1 MVYGGFVAAVPN
13 PVFIAI
19 HAAALLIGL
28 YFAMRHK
35 GKPLFAVFLLYAG
48 AELAYLLYHIPV
60 FSMIFSHVVAEVLL
74 LAAII
79 IAGMKV

>member
-1 MVYGGFVAAVPN
+1 MVFGGFVAAVPN
-13 PVFIAI
+13 SVFIAI
-19 HAAALLIGL
+19 HTIALLIGL
-28 YFAMRHK
+28 GFAMNHK

-74 LAAII
+74 LIAIL
-79 IAGMKV
+79 IAGTKA